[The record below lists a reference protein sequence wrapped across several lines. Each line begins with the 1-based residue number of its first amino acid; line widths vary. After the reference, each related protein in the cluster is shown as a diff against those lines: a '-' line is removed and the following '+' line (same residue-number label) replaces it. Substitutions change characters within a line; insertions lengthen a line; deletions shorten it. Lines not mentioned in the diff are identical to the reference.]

1 MIPVQIRMPKKL
13 LDMVDGMVGTGL
25 YSNRSQVIRSATRDL
40 IVRANRSRIRDISS
54 ASEK

>member
-1 MIPVQIRMPKKL
+1 MIPVQIRMTKKL